1 MSKIIAA
8 ILITFLAGSA
18 MAQDDVYGIKSNTYK
33 STAIK
38 KADRIIIS
46 NEKSS
51 AENFL
56 LVKQI
61 LSDSDIEIASQ
72 DKEIFQIKS
81 GQIPITRGGASSYY
95 NFNCRQGKIVVTG
108 FYKGGYDL
116 DIGGVISKDEYTRI
130 QNRGM
135 GGSITK
141 EAWNKMDIFS
151 QKLGDR
157 ITYEISK

>member
-1 MSKIIAA
+1 MRKLLLIF
-8 ILITFLAGSA
+8 ILLPYLCFS
-18 MAQDDVYGIKSNTYK
+18 QDDVFGTKA
-33 STAIK
+33 STKNSLAIK
-38 KADRIIIS
+38 RADKIIVA
-46 NEKSS
+46 NEKPA

-56 LVKQI
+56 MVKQV
-61 LSDSDIEIASQ
+61 LSDNDIEIVSQ
-72 DKEIFQIKS
+72 DKDIFQIKS
-81 GQIPITRGGASSYY
+81 GQITVTRGGASSYY

-108 FYKGGYDL
+108 FYKAGYDL
-116 DIGGVISKDEYTRI
+116 NIGGVIAKDEYTKI

-151 QKLGDR
+151 QKLGDK

>member
-1 MSKIIAA
+1 MSKILAA
-8 ILITFLAGSA
+8 ILITFLTGSA
-18 MAQDDVYGIKSNTYK
+18 MAQDDVYEVKSNTFK

-38 KADRIIIS
+38 KADRIIIA
-46 NEKSS
+46 NEKS
-51 AENFL
+51 AADNFL

-61 LSDSDIEIASQ
+61 LSDNDIEIASQ
-72 DKEIFQIKS
+72 DKDIFQIKS
-81 GQIPITRGGASSYY
+81 GQITITRGGASGYY

-108 FYKGGYDL
+108 FYKAGYDL
-116 DIGGVISKDEYTRI
+116 NIGGVIAKDEYTKI
-130 QNRGM
+130 QNRGI

-151 QKLGDR
+151 QKLGDK